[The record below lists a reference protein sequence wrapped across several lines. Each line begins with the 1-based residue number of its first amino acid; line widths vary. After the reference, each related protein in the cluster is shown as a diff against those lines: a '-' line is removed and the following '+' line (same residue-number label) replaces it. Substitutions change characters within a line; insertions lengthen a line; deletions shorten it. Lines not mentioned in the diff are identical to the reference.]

1 MIALERSKFVRF
13 VTALTALKTGHH
25 SGHFDGRRYGV
36 TIERP
41 VKARITKL
49 FAQELGGS
57 DIVSFNLFIVGGGQA
72 VLKPCEMASDK
83 VIDFVLGFEPGQHS
97 VATVTGEVVPFKRMH
112 VQR

>member
-1 MIALERSKFVRF
+1 MIALEGSKFVRF
-13 VTALTALKTGHH
+13 VTALTALETGHH

-36 TIERP
+36 IIERP

-57 DIVSFNLFIVGGGQA
+57 DIVSFNLFMVGDARA

-83 VIDFVLGFEPGQHS
+83 VIDFVLGFEPEQLS
-97 VATVTGEVVPFKRMH
+97 VATVTSEVVPSERMH